1 MGVAESRMGFK
12 GLSSSSSFSSQ
23 QAGLILSKLDG
34 KAGSAVDASFLETL
48 LADKELQ
55 GSAAS
60 YALAV
65 AAIVFTGGVA
75 APVVEEKLG
84 LGAAAYYDYIASQD
98 LPVTLAEV
106 DPVTSAVSGGAV
118 GVLTAQ
124 LLEEA
129 KQRRRAA

>member
-1 MGVAESRMGFK
+1 MCHPPA
-12 GLSSSSSFSSQ
+12 
-23 QAGLILSKLDG
+23 
-34 KAGSAVDASFLETL
+34 
-48 LADKELQ
+48 
-55 GSAAS
+55 
-60 YALAV
+60 
-65 AAIVFTGGVA
+65 
-75 APVVEEKLG
+75 
-84 LGAAAYYDYIASQD
+84 AAAYYDYIASQD

>member
-1 MGVAESRMGFK
+1 LTTPPSPRPPPPA
-12 GLSSSSSFSSQ
+12 
-23 QAGLILSKLDG
+23 
-34 KAGSAVDASFLETL
+34 
-48 LADKELQ
+48 
-55 GSAAS
+55 
-60 YALAV
+60 
-65 AAIVFTGGVA
+65 
-75 APVVEEKLG
+75 
-84 LGAAAYYDYIASQD
+84 AAAYYDYIASQD

>member
-1 MGVAESRMGFK
+1 MGVAESRMGLK
-12 GLSSSSSFSSQ
+12 GLSSSSFSSQ

-34 KAGSAVDASFLETL
+34 KAGSAVDSSFLETL

-84 LGAAAYYDYIASQD
+84 LGGERHAVAAAAS
-98 LPVTLAEV
+98 PG
-106 DPVTSAVSGGAV
+106 SAAAFQPSWQRCNPPAAV
-118 GVLTAQ
+118 PHTTQSHPTIPTTAC
-124 LLEEA
+124 
-129 KQRRRAA
+129 

>member
-84 LGAAAYYDYIASQD
+84 LGGECREAAGAAASLGAARGQ
-98 LPVTLAEV
+98 LAVHAE
-106 DPVTSAVSGGAV
+106 DCVSPSCMCLG
-118 GVLTAQ
+118 
-124 LLEEA
+124 
-129 KQRRRAA
+129 